1 MRGLIL
7 KDLYNIGHNAKMMV
21 MMLVAMAVLLVPTNG
36 VISFM
41 GICVIACSMML
52 ITTISFD
59 DLSKWNRYAL
69 IMPVSRRDV
78 VKSKYMVLIIFSLVG
93 CGVGI
98 VICSIGSIILKD
110 FNLADIL
117 GASLGCLGIAFVFG
131 SIILPLLYKFGAEKA
146 RMLMI
151 VCFLIPTAVVYF
163 VAYFYK
169 NTGLPMPG
177 ETSITIAIVS
187 LPVLCILFMY
197 ISYRISLKIF
207 QNQEL

>member
-21 MMLVAMAVLLVPTNG
+21 MMLTVMAVLLVPTNG

-41 GICVIACSMML
+41 GICVIVCSMMV

-78 VKSKYMVLIIFSLVG
+78 VRSKYMVLIIFSLIG

-98 VICSIGSIILKD
+98 VICSICGIVLKD
-110 FNLADIL
+110 FNLANTL
-117 GASLGCLGIAFVFG
+117 GASMGCLGIAFIFG

-169 NTGLPMPG
+169 STGLPMPG
-177 ETSITIAIVS
+177 ETFINMAIIT
-187 LPVLCILFMY
+187 LPFLCILIMY

-207 QNQEL
+207 RNQEL